1 MKMPIN
7 LKDYKLAH
15 VDKNEIKAAARKAMM
30 AANNLYYSWHSDKQ
44 ENYRL
49 TMDDKTCQRIQQVL
63 LDSLLGIKCSLKEVD
78 MVWDDIPITELN
90 ILNWARLLTS
100 GVGDDYIFLN
110 ESMVDNISLLDFST
124 LYDYNYDDYL
134 FQEKVNKQDF
144 TDYKAMAYYALK
156 HPFWF
161 RLIIQENFY
170 YATGTSLASYINDE
184 LDEFSRETINQLI
197 PHEYVEGKNNG
208 KKEKGGFLWD
218 MKLDAQGL
226 EGQLDE
232 LNSCSYTYI
241 NDRWLALSQTFSD
254 LAPAVY
260 IKNQNWDDDPHLFF
274 IFSNEST
281 LKKVHWKHFLSDI
294 DPLIADFSFVAE
306 EVKKEIK
313 LLKSYLT
320 KKHQGLMDNF
330 DPKVVKFKK
339 KRKVIMAPG
348 VFDNI

>member
-1 MKMPIN
+1 MKIPID
-7 LKDYKLAH
+7 LQDYKLAH
-15 VDKNEIKAAARKAMM
+15 VDKKKINAAARKALM
-30 AANNLYYSWHSDKQ
+30 AADSLYYSWSPDQQEQYRAAMGDKAC
-44 ENYRL
+44 R
-49 TMDDKTCQRIQQVL
+49 RIQQIL
-63 LDSLLGIKCSLKEVD
+63 LDSLMDIKCTLKEVD
-78 MVWDDIPITELN
+78 DVWNDIPIAELN

-110 ESMVDNISLLDFST
+110 ESMADNTSLLDFST

-134 FQEKVNKQDF
+134 FQEKANKKDF
-144 TDYKAMAYYALK
+144 LEYKGMAYYALR

-161 RLIIQENFY
+161 RLIIKEDFY

-232 LNSCSYTYI
+232 LNSCSYTYL
-241 NDRWLALSQTFSD
+241 NDRWLALSKTFYD

-260 IKNQNWDDDPHLFF
+260 IKKNQNWDDDPHLFF
-274 IFSNEST
+274 IFE
-281 LKKVHWKHFLSDI
+281 
-294 DPLIADFSFVAE
+294 
-306 EVKKEIK
+306 
-313 LLKSYLT
+313 
-320 KKHQGLMDNF
+320 
-330 DPKVVKFKK
+330 
-339 KRKVIMAPG
+339 
-348 VFDNI
+348 